1 MESRGRRGKERR
13 NRVEKEKKIKNR
25 TLNQYKM
32 QIKEKEIFPFF
43 KYNEK

>member
-32 QIKEKEIFPFF
+32 QIKEK
-43 KYNEK
+43 